1 VRRPSDKPIEQELMG
16 LLVNGI
22 ESVQPEA
29 RGGAITIGNFDGVH
43 RGHRELVS
51 RLRKTAD
58 RVSGPALVLTFD
70 PPPAQILRPGS
81 VPPSLTWMARRAEI
95 LFELG
100 VDVVCVCM
108 TTPQLLEFTAEE
120 FFQQILLDSLRVSA
134 IVEGPNFRFGK
145 DRRGDVD
152 LLSELCK
159 QNNVEL
165 TIATGQS
172 EDGEWISSSRIRTL
186 IAQGA
191 IEMANRLLVKPYR
204 LTGIVGKGAA
214 RGRTIGFPTANL
226 EHIPVMIP
234 LHGVYAGRCNIQG
247 RAYAAAINIGPNP
260 TFAESIDKVE
270 IHVLDF
276 NGDLYGQPL
285 EVELLGRLRPITSFS
300 SANELVEQL
309 KLDIQLTR
317 KLLG

>member
-1 VRRPSDKPIEQELMG
+1 M
-16 LLVNGI
+16 
-22 ESVQPEA
+22 
-29 RGGAITIGNFDGVH
+29 
-43 RGHRELVS
+43 
-51 RLRKTAD
+51 
-58 RVSGPALVLTFD
+58 VLTFD

-100 VDVVCVCM
+100 VDIVCVCK
-108 TTPQLLEFTAEE
+108 TTQPLLGLSAEE
-120 FFQQILLDSLRVSA
+120 FFQQILIDSLRVSA

-145 DRRGDVD
+145 ERRGDVD

-159 QNNVEL
+159 QGGVEL

-226 EHIPVMIP
+226 EQVPVMIP
-234 LHGVYAGRCNIQG
+234 LHGVYAGRCSVQG
-247 RAYAAAINIGPNP
+247 RGYPAAINIGPNP
-260 TFAESIDKVE
+260 TFAESMDKIE
-270 IHVLDF
+270 IHLLDF
-276 NGDLYGQPL
+276 NGDLYGQQL
-285 EVELLGRLRPITSFS
+285 EVELLGRLRPISSFS

-309 KLDIQLTR
+309 KIDIQQTR
-317 KLLG
+317 KLVG

>member
-1 VRRPSDKPIEQELMG
+1 MG
-16 LLVNGI
+16 LLVNGL
-22 ESVQPEA
+22 ENVQPET

-51 RLRKTAD
+51 RLRQTAD
-58 RVSGPALVLTFD
+58 RVSGPAMVLTFD
-70 PPPAQILRPGS
+70 PPPAQLLRPGS

-100 VDVVCVCM
+100 VDVVCVCK
-108 TTPQLLEFTAEE
+108 TTHQLLGLSAEE
-120 FFQQILLDSLRVSA
+120 FFQQILVDSLQVSA

-152 LLSELCK
+152 LLSELSK
-159 QNNVEL
+159 QSGVDL
-165 TIATGQS
+165 TVATGQS

-204 LTGIVGKGAA
+204 LTGIVGRGAA

-226 EHIPVMIP
+226 EQIPVMIP
-234 LHGVYAGRCNIQG
+234 SHGVYAGRCSIQN
-247 RAYAAAINIGPNP
+247 RLYPAAINIGPNP
-260 TFAESIDKVE
+260 TFAETVDKVE

-276 NGDLYGQPL
+276 NGDLYGQQL
-285 EVELLGRLRPITSFS
+285 EVELLGRLRPISTFS
-300 SANELVEQL
+300 NANELVEQL
-309 KLDIQLTR
+309 KIDIQQTR
-317 KLLG
+317 KLVG